1 MVVATDPTNKK
12 VESNDQVFP
21 CKQLL
26 FISSYV
32 RTVKFIT
39 ENEVLESRIL
49 ISYHYLP
56 LNMISLTNEPGTSNS

>member
-1 MVVATDPTNKK
+1 MVVATDPTNRN
-12 VESNDQVFP
+12 VESNDHVFP

-39 ENEVLESRIL
+39 EIEVLESKGYIDVDDKWML
-49 ISYHYLP
+49 VTLSW
-56 LNMISLTNEPGTSNS
+56 

>member
-1 MVVATDPTNKK
+1 MNSLGAAWPIWINPIVVATDPTNKN

-32 RTVKFIT
+32 RTVKLIT
-39 ENEVLESRIL
+39 EIDVPMSTIL
-49 ISYHYLP
+49 
-56 LNMISLTNEPGTSNS
+56 MC

>member
-1 MVVATDPTNKK
+1 MVVATDPTNRN

-39 ENEVLESRIL
+39 EIEVLESKGYIDVDDKWML
-49 ISYHYLP
+49 VTLSW
-56 LNMISLTNEPGTSNS
+56 